1 MSETHSVRI
10 TNLRGSIVR
19 LSCAVLFLR
28 SPSNVHFAHAY
39 NTTVLVG
46 NVPLV
51 SQIYTIYMFPG
62 DMKVYVID
70 IRDFNVDST

>member
-10 TNLRGSIVR
+10 SNLHGSIVR
-19 LSCAVLFLR
+19 LSCAALFHR
-28 SPSNVHFAHAY
+28 SPYNVHFAQAY

-51 SQIYTIYMFPG
+51 SQIYIIYMFPG

-70 IRDFNVDST
+70 IRDCNVDST